1 MGSNMKFRF
10 TKPYSIAIRGCE
22 VHNFKSGDEF
32 DTEDAEA
39 VQTIRE
45 AKVAKE
51 ITKKEKD

>member
-1 MGSNMKFRF
+1 MKFRF